1 MLSGE
6 SADVKEEVVTD
17 WTKRLPDIC
26 KGYKL
31 EDIFNADMTGLFYRT
46 LPNRSMVVKGVA
58 CKGGKKAK
66 DRMTALV
73 ACRAMGE
80 KLKLLVIGR
89 SAKPR
94 AFQGY
99 KLSSLGVT
107 YTSNKKAWMTSQIF
121 SDWLTSIYNK
131 MKIQGRNILMLIDN
145 CSAHPE
151 LQMSNVKLVFLP
163 PNTTSK
169 LQPCDAGIIQN
180 LKQLYRKRMMQ
191 SILMNME
198 DCKTATELAKKITVL
213 DAILWLRYAW
223 DMVSDTT
230 IHKCFNKCGIDT
242 PAVDEPGEKKQ
253 DNTEEET
260 LLDGMTLAEF
270 ASMDDNLLTT
280 ETLEDD
286 WEENLQAK
294 ARGEI
299 PAEEDEEEPEPVKTI
314 ITKELS
320 EQLLGMRDYAH
331 RLDNAEMLDLLNK
344 TQSIRPKKKY
354 CLFPISDRPYQNK
367 CDPNLFY
374 GFPKIKY

>member
-1 MLSGE
+1 MDAVLSFTTE
-6 SADVKEEVVTD
+6 TRPALHFYKQYSTIHYPHDV
-17 WTKRLPDIC
+17 WI
-26 KGYKL
+26 L
-31 EDIFNADMTGLFYRT
+31 E
-46 LPNRSMVVKGVA
+46 
-58 CKGGKKAK
+58 KAK

-73 ACRAMGE
+73 ACSAMGE

-121 SDWLTSIYNK
+121 SDWLTSINNK
-131 MKIQGRNILMLIDN
+131 MRIQGRNILMLIDN

-180 LKQLYRKRMMQ
+180 LKQLYRKRMMR

-223 DMVSDTT
+223 DMVSNTT
-230 IHKCFNKCGIDT
+230 IQKCFTEMRHWYPSCGR
-242 PAVDEPGEKKQ
+242 
-253 DNTEEET
+253 
-260 LLDGMTLAEF
+260 
-270 ASMDDNLLTT
+270 
-280 ETLEDD
+280 
-286 WEENLQAK
+286 
-294 ARGEI
+294 ARRER
-299 PAEEDEEEPEPVKTI
+299 A
-314 ITKELS
+314 
-320 EQLLGMRDYAH
+320 R
-331 RLDNAEMLDLLNK
+331 
-344 TQSIRPKKKY
+344 
-354 CLFPISDRPYQNK
+354 
-367 CDPNLFY
+367 
-374 GFPKIKY
+374 